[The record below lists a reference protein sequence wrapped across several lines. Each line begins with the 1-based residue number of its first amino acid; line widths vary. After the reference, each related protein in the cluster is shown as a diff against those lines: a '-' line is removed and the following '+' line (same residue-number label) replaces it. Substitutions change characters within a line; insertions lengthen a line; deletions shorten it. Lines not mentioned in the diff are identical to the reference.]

1 MRFKAPSGF
10 QKSTNSSVFFILFS
24 CRVRAASCV
33 VSSARMALTESEFFK
48 GAGRF
53 SLEF

>member
-1 MRFKAPSGF
+1 MRFKAPFRF

-24 CRVRAASCV
+24 CRVRTASCV
-33 VSSARMALTESEFFK
+33 ASSVRMVLTESEFFK